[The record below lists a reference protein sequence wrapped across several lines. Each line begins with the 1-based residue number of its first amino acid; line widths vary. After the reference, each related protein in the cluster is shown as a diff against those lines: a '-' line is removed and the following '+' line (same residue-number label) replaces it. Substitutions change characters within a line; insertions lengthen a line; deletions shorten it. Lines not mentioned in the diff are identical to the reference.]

1 MALSKRFISGALV
14 LAFAASTAAFS
25 ADDRPNIV
33 IILADDMGYAD
44 MGSFGSEI
52 QTPHLD
58 ALATLDG
65 VQGEKLNNLGLGITL
80 GYHINDNL
88 QLTGG
93 YMATVNDSEPTDL
106 RMDGFRLS
114 FVFGWHPLVEN
125 MKKLQNTP

>member
-1 MALSKRFISGALV
+1 MIV
-14 LAFAASTAAFS
+14 TASTHAQEKK
-25 ADDRPNIV
+25 PNIV
-33 IILADDMGYAD
+33 IILADDMGYSD
-44 MGSFGSEI
+44 MGSFDVTWMTGS
-52 QTPHLD
+52 Q
-58 ALATLDG
+58 ATLDG

-125 MKKLQNTP
+125 MKKLGTTP